1 MEAMLLNLY
10 IRYGVAFLQEQYFKN
25 RNKNKNKKM
34 MEGSHT

>member
-25 RNKNKNKKM
+25 RNKNKKM